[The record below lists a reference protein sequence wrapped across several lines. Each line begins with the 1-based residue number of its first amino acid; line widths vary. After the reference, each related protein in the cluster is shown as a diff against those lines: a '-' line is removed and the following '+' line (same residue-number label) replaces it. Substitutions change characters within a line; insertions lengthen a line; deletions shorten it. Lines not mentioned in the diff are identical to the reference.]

1 MLIVVTAQPTV
12 ATLTDMMQPL
22 TGPEE
27 SGPECR
33 PGVLYYTALYCST
46 AVLLYYCTPPYS
58 AKVKSPVHWGCRVQS
73 EGNTV

>member
-1 MLIVVTAQPTV
+1 MLIVVTAQPRV

-33 PGVLYYTALYCST
+33 PGVLYYTAPHCST
-46 AVLLYYCTPPYS
+46 AVLLYTSVQRQGQVSGTLGLQS
-58 AKVKSPVHWGCRVQS
+58 A
-73 EGNTV
+73 E

>member
-1 MLIVVTAQPTV
+1 MLIVVTAQPRV

-33 PGVLYYTALYCST
+33 PGVLYTALYCST
-46 AVLLYYCTPPYS
+46 AVLLYTSVQRQGQVSGTLGLQS
-58 AKVKSPVHWGCRVQS
+58 A
-73 EGNTV
+73 E